1 MQLIELPA
9 SWPTSCTFGS
19 TDLSTLYVTSARFTM
34 TNDHLDMH
42 PLEGGLFAVE
52 GVGRGVE
59 EPKSG
64 RRRQV
69 PFCFGDSVMSDFNGK
84 SIVVTGGSLG
94 MGLACAH
101 RFAAG
106 GGKVTIV
113 ANDKASV
120 DEAVASIGDN
130 AAGFVGDVRSK
141 GDMEAAV
148 QAAMSRHGGV
158 DILACCAG
166 IQRYGTVVDTPDEV
180 WDDVLDINL
189 KGIFL
194 ASKFAIPEMRKR
206 GGGAIVAISSVQA
219 YASQTGVAAYTASKG
234 AINALVRA
242 MALDHARDN
251 ITVNAVCPASI
262 DTPMLRWAADL
273 WKGEGTAEATLE
285 AWGKGHPLGRV
296 GKSSEVA
303 NLSPSLPATR
313 PASSRAPTSRS
324 TAAFFPSSASSF
336 QIDRKARHETASRFP
351 LERLPDRAYA
361 RDHGFLPSDLPQ
373 RGRRRLLQRIP
384 RRRFH
389 HRPEDPAS
397 RLHHALIFN

>member
-1 MQLIELPA
+1 
-9 SWPTSCTFGS
+9 
-19 TDLSTLYVTSARFTM
+19 
-34 TNDHLDMH
+34 
-42 PLEGGLFAVE
+42 
-52 GVGRGVE
+52 
-59 EPKSG
+59 
-64 RRRQV
+64 
-69 PFCFGDSVMSDFNGK
+69 MSDFNGK

-113 ANDKASV
+113 ANDKATV

-141 GDMEAAV
+141 DDMEAAV
-148 QAAMSRHGGV
+148 QAAVSRHGGV

-242 MALDHARDN
+242 MALDHAGDN
-251 ITVNAVCPASI
+251 ITVNAVCPASV

-285 AWGKGHPLGRV
+285 AWGRGHPLGRI
-296 GKSSEVA
+296 GKPSEIAELVA
-303 NLSPSLPATR
+303 FLAG
-313 PASSRAPTSRS
+313 
-324 TAAFFPSSASSF
+324 
-336 QIDRKARHETASRFP
+336 DKARFITGADIKIDGGVLSK
-351 LERLPDRAYA
+351 LGIVIPD
-361 RDHGFLPSDLPQ
+361 
-373 RGRRRLLQRIP
+373 
-384 RRRFH
+384 
-389 HRPEDPAS
+389 
-397 RLHHALIFN
+397 